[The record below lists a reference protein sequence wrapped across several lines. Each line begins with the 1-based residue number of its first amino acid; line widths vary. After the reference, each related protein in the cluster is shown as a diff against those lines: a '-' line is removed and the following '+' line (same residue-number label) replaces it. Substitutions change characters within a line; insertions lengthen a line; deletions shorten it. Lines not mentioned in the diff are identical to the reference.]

1 MLVLNVA
8 SVIVNMGMFAIV
20 RVRILDR
27 IENLNETD
35 FITIEGHDCHPDAIE
50 CCGDCLELNG
60 YDVIEE

>member
-1 MLVLNVA
+1 MA

>member
-1 MLVLNVA
+1 M
-8 SVIVNMGMFAIV
+8 IVNMGMFAIV